1 MPVPNMSDLHAEWS
15 DLYRPQIY
23 EDVLGQKTPCAFLG
37 GLTANGQKHK
47 RNILLFGDV
56 GSGKTS
62 LARIFAA
69 ALNCASPDPETGSP
83 CLKCKHC
90 DGEPDNLFEYDVP
103 GSGGS
108 VSEIGRFVE
117 QNARNGRPDRPTVL
131 FFDEAQSLELKA
143 CLYLLKRL
151 EAAQIDAKAPVFV
164 FATTAPEKLAPA
176 LRSRLERLHVAA
188 LDRDDCHNLLRWIT
202 DSEGLTVEDGVFDL
216 VIRYAGRQPRNL
228 IAALE
233 LVADRRLKVVQ
244 IAEAKE
250 AFGYDQVNDLEEYF
264 IALGKGDIDAVLRIF
279 YRWRLPIA
287 QRIQWVESYL
297 ASFYLRTINGYDA
310 PGDAVVDSLNRS
322 RQRVAD
328 AFLQRLNLTSI
339 AELAPTWRA
348 MMEFWADFPTRPSEA
363 KCELKMGLFHGRTID
378 ANWAVS
384 VRTVLPKANVGS
396 GIAERITDDAD
407 LDEGYLT
414 SAEARDII
422 NASSFF
428 TQRSGRLFNFL
439 IKVLPKSGAHTSD
452 DAAVGH
458 IDDKVVE
465 IENLLALVD
474 PAVPMAAIR
483 VAENTPLG
491 PIGFVAVSLPRQEHP
506 DDPKLS
512 PLLRIE
518 DWVKSV
524 PDLTILFGATTRS
537 RAINLHW
544 SIVRTLLAGHVST
557 EIGMVE
563 KMQNSGLASNSGR
576 YTTRLLVERVRYW
589 GQACPALSQGE
600 LSGPAQLSSKF
611 AAGLFDKVTTG
622 WEVEA
627 FARQTLRS
635 KGPLR

>member
-1 MPVPNMSDLHAEWS
+1 MSDLHAEWS
-15 DLYRPQIY
+15 DLYRPQTY
-23 EDVLGQKTPCAFLG
+23 EDVLGQETPCAVLG
-37 GLTANGQKHK
+37 GLTTKGEKQK

-69 ALNCASPDPETGSP
+69 ALNCASPDPKIGSP
-83 CLKCKHC
+83 CLQCERC

-108 VSEIGRFVE
+108 VSNIAQFVE

-131 FFDEAQSLELKA
+131 FFDEAQSLEPKA

-151 EAAQIDAKAPVFV
+151 EAAQIDPKAPVFV
-164 FATTAPEKLAPA
+164 FATTAPDKLTSA
-176 LRSRLERLHVAA
+176 LRSRLKTLHVAA
-188 LDRDDCHNLLRWIT
+188 LDRGDCYALLRKIAA
-202 DSEGLTVEDGVFDL
+202 SEGLTVEDGVFDL

-233 LVADRRLKVVQ
+233 LAADRRLKVVQ
-244 IAEAKE
+244 IARAKE
-250 AFGYDQVNDLEEYF
+250 AFGYDQVDDLEEYF
-264 IALGKGDIDAVLRIF
+264 IALGKGDKDSMQRIF

-297 ASFYLRTINGYDA
+297 ASFYLRTIKGYDVS
-310 PGDAVVDSLNRS
+310 GDAVVDSLTRS

-328 AFLQRLNLTSI
+328 AFLQRLNLTNI

-348 MMEFWADFPTRPSEA
+348 MMEFWADFPTRPQDAS
-363 KCELKMGLFHGRTID
+363 CELKMALFHERTIA
-378 ANWAVS
+378 ANWVS
-384 VRTVLPKANVGS
+384 PVPTVLLPKANVES
-396 GIAERITDDAD
+396 VTAERMADNAD

-414 SAEARDII
+414 SGEARDII
-422 NASSFF
+422 NASSFLI
-428 TQRSGRLFNFL
+428 QRSGRLFNVL
-439 IKVLPKSGAHTSD
+439 IEVPQKSGDHTSD

-458 IDDKVVE
+458 IDDMVVK
-465 IENLLALVD
+465 IEKLLALVA

-491 PIGFVAVSLPRQEHP
+491 PVGFVAVSLPRQDHP
-506 DDPKLS
+506 DDPTSS

-524 PDLTILFGATTRS
+524 QGLTILQSAATRS
-537 RAINLHW
+537 SAINLHW
-544 SIVRTLLAGHVST
+544 SIVRVLLAGHVSS
-557 EIGMVE
+557 EIGMAE
-563 KMQNSGLASNSGR
+563 KIEKSGLASKSSR
-576 YTTRLLVERVRYW
+576 DTTRLLVKRVRYW
-589 GQACPALSQGE
+589 GQAYPALGKDE
-600 LSGPAQLSSKF
+600 VREPAQLSSKF
-611 AAGLFDKVTTG
+611 AAGLFDKVTSG

-635 KGPLR
+635 KRPSR